1 MKNRKAQVAI
11 WIILAILLVVSII
24 IFALLNR
31 KPGLTNQDILNPK
44 AYIEKCARQ
53 SVNDALDPILEQGGF
68 INPENY
74 KLYNGIKATYL
85 CENIG
90 NYEPCINQH
99 PLLLNEIKKEI
110 YSYVKPRI
118 DQCFSQLKDSYEKRG
133 YDISLGNMTLD
144 VSLGPSRVFVDI
156 DKVFVITSGEEV
168 NRYETFKAEVV
179 SSVYDIGS
187 VAMEIAS
194 QQAKYCYFEYVGYM
208 ILYPRFLIEVYSM
221 SDSTKIYTIQDKY
234 SNEKMNIAIRSCAIP
249 PGI

>member
-1 MKNRKAQVAI
+1 MKNKGAQVAI

-31 KPGLTNQDILNPK
+31 EPGLTSQELLNPK
-44 AYIEKCARQ
+44 AYIEKCTRQ
-53 SVNDALDPILEQGGF
+53 SVNEALDPILEQGGF
-68 INPENY
+68 IEPENY

-85 CENIG
+85 CQNIG
-90 NYEPCINQH
+90 YYKPCINQH
-99 PLLLNEIKKEI
+99 PLLLNEIKKEV

-118 DQCFSQLKDSYEKRG
+118 EQCFSQLKENYEKRG
-133 YDISLGNMTLD
+133 YDVSLGDMSLD
-144 VSLGPSRVFVDI
+144 VSLAPSRVFVDI
-156 DKVFVITSGEEV
+156 DRVLVISRGEEV
-168 NRYETFKAEVV
+168 NRYEKFKAEIV

-187 VAMEIAS
+187 VAIEIAS

-208 ILYPRFLIEVYSM
+208 ILYPRFSIDVYSM
-221 SDSTKIYTIQDKY
+221 SDSTKIYTIEDEY